1 MSDEHDEQTGRQH
14 DEHIEHIEHGK
25 GYGRHDAGNHEPE
38 LKRLFTHQ
46 GPLNTSV
53 PTNENM
59 TIGDRVFL
67 LLDKAFTSLG
77 QIAGMITRVA
87 SGKASADER
96 ARWDAAKGPLTVA
109 AKTAGIVVC
118 VLALAGTGVIAYRL
132 SGQSVIVKDTPQYQK
147 ASQNLKWANV
157 DLMESEQDVA
167 NRQKQIK
174 QAKATIDQAKQD
186 REKYGNVVDEV
197 KQAQQ
202 QNKEPALT
210 VTAIGDPTQ
219 SYLYYETPITVHN
232 NTQQAY
238 SSFNVYFQALDGDGN
253 VLHSAYAMGESETTC
268 EPNADCAL
276 SIFDDFNLAGSK
288 LMPTYWGVTATGG
301 GSEYGRYGAD
311 AMSKQF

>member
-1 MSDEHDEQTGRQH
+1 
-14 DEHIEHIEHGK
+14 
-25 GYGRHDAGNHEPE
+25 
-38 LKRLFTHQ
+38 
-46 GPLNTSV
+46 
-53 PTNENM
+53 M
-59 TIGDRVFL
+59 TMGDRVFL
-67 LLDKAFTSLG
+67 LLDKAFTGLG
-77 QIAGMITRVA
+77 QVTGIIARVA

-96 ARWDAAKGPLTVA
+96 VRWDAAKGPLAVA
-109 AKTAGIVVC
+109 AKAAVIVVC
-118 VLALAGTGVIAYRL
+118 VLALAWLGTVAYRL
-132 SGQSVIVKDTPQYQK
+132 GGQSVVVKDTPQYQK

-174 QAKATIDQAKQD
+174 QANAIIDQAKQD
-186 REKYGNVVDEV
+186 REKYGNIVDEIQ
-197 KQAQQ
+197 QAQK
-202 QNKEPALT
+202 QNKDPALT

-238 SSFNVYFQALDGDGN
+238 SSVDVYFQAVDGDGN

-276 SIFDDFNLAGSK
+276 SIFDDFNPSGSK

-301 GSEYGRYGAD
+301 SSEYGRYGVD